1 MLGDVSITDTG
12 NDRDARAPGLAALA
26 GLLADETRAV
36 CLLALLDGRTWTAGE
51 LARHAGVAP
60 STLSEHL
67 GKLVAGGLLAE
78 ERQGRH
84 RYVRLADT
92 RVAQLV
98 EDLAVQVAPHPAHRP
113 RTLRAASAGSA
124 MARGRT
130 CYDHLAGRLGIAVTD
145 ALTAHGL
152 LSTVSEPTKRTDG
165 AEAGPAASGPAAP
178 TSSAGSSAAPTS
190 SAGSSAAAASSAS
203 RERATGF
210 LLTEAGLRWFE
221 GSGIALDRATRRPL
235 ARACLDW
242 TERRPHLA
250 GAAGA
255 ALCRHALDAG
265 WCVRIGSERA
275 VKVTAAGE
283 RALAELLGIEAG
295 TLR

>member
-1 MLGDVSITDTG
+1 MLDHVSITDTG
-12 NDRDARAPGLAALA
+12 NDRDVRAPGLAALA
-26 GLLADETRAV
+26 GLVADETRAA
-36 CLLALLDGRTWTAGE
+36 CLLALLDGRAWTAGE

-98 EDLAVQVAPHPAHRP
+98 EDLAVQVAPPAAHRP

-145 ALTAHGL
+145 ALTAQGL
-152 LSTVSEPTKRTDG
+152 LSAVSGPEGRIDG
-165 AEAGPAASGPAAP
+165 ARAVTPAVGGAVTPAVGGAVTP
-178 TSSAGSSAAPTS
+178 PVGGAVTP
-190 SAGSSAAAASSAS
+190 AS

-221 GSGIALDRATRRPL
+221 GTGITLDRAARRPL

-275 VKVTAAGE
+275 VKVTATGE
-283 RALAELLGIEAG
+283 RALADLLGIEAAA
-295 TLR
+295 LR

>member
-1 MLGDVSITDTG
+1 MTTRDV
-12 NDRDARAPGLAALA
+12 RAPGLAALA
-26 GLLADETRAV
+26 GLLADETRAA
-36 CLLALLDGRTWTAGE
+36 CLLALLDGRAWTAGE
-51 LARHAGVAP
+51 LARHARVAP

-67 GKLVAGGLLAE
+67 GKLISGGLLTE

-84 RYVRLADT
+84 RYVRLAGA

-98 EDLAVQVAPHPAHRP
+98 EELAAQVAPESVAPS
-113 RTLRAASAGSA
+113 RTLRESSAGSA

-145 ALTAHGL
+145 ALTTRGL
-152 LSTVSEPTKRTDG
+152 LVQD
-165 AEAGPAASGPAAP
+165 
-178 TSSAGSSAAPTS
+178 
-190 SAGSSAAAASSAS
+190 
-203 RERATGF
+203 TGF
-210 LLTEAGLRWFE
+210 ALTEAGLGWFDAT
-221 GSGIALDRATRRPL
+221 GIALDRRGRRPL

-255 ALCRHALDAG
+255 ALCGHALDAG
-265 WCVRIGSERA
+265 WCVRVGSERA

-283 RALAELLGIEAG
+283 RALGELLGLEPSA
-295 TLR
+295 LR